1 MEESHNFLSGLYK
14 DILIL
19 IPAYNEQD
27 SVGNVIDAVR
37 TSLPGV
43 GIVVV
48 NDGSSDRTAEVA
60 LSKGVHVLSHDVN
73 LGIGAT
79 VQTGL
84 KFARQNKYQIA
95 VQVDGDGQ
103 HEPNDLPRIILPLIR
118 NEVDMCIGSRFLGA
132 SVFMSTF
139 SRRIGITFFSTLN
152 FLLTGKWITDPTSG
166 FRAMNSQ
173 VIEFFSEHYPA
184 DYPEPEVLVT
194 LYKKQL
200 RVGEVPVVMRART
213 TGTSSIS
220 FHRAFYYMLK
230 VTFSMVMDVF
240 RTHEV
245 SSV

>member
-1 MEESHNFLSGLYK
+1 MNYANSFTSGLYK

-19 IPAYNEQD
+19 IPAYNEED
-27 SVGNVIDAVR
+27 SIKNVISDVR
-37 TSLPGV
+37 KSLPGV
-43 GIVVV
+43 DIVVV
-48 NDGSSDRTAEVA
+48 NDGSSDKTAEA
-60 LSKGVHVLSHDVN
+60 AASQGVFVLSHDVN

-84 KFARQNKYQIA
+84 KFARLKNYKIA

-103 HEPNDLPRIILPLIR
+103 HEASDLPRVIMPILR
-118 NEVDMCIGSRFLGA
+118 NEVDLCIGSRFLGA

-139 SRRIGITFFSTLN
+139 TRRIGITFFSVLN

-166 FRAMNSQ
+166 FRAMNAQ

-194 LYKKQL
+194 LYKKEFKI
-200 RVGEVPVVMRART
+200 GEVPVVMKART
-213 TGTSSIS
+213 TGISSIS
-220 FHRAFYYMLK
+220 FHRAVYYMFK
-230 VTFSMVMDVF
+230 VTFSMLMDVF